1 MTSNFGKWLAWLVS
15 SFGILYKNSVSY
27 WKKGV
32 FANLPKKN
40 SLTTTYVLGQPF
52 EVTVDFWCD
61 LWVEKTV
68 HFLCVSSPVLIFGI
82 FSIWG
87 HLVQETTEVSPF
99 DPHFTFTRL
108 FLVNR
113 QKLRFFKK
121 NPTFLIKYQISPLV
135 RPIICQNLRSF
146 GQETTEISPF
156 DPLVD
161 SNEKR

>member
-32 FANLPKKN
+32 FANLPKN
-40 SLTTTYVLGQPF
+40 LTYYHIRTWTAFLKKQSIFGVGG
-52 EVTVDFWCD
+52 
-61 LWVEKTV
+61 KTV

-113 QKLRFFKK
+113 QKLRFFNK

>member
-15 SFGILYKNSVSY
+15 SFGILYKIQFLIE
-27 WKKGV
+27 KKI
-32 FANLPKKN
+32 FCRFTNKD
-40 SLTTTYVLGQPF
+40 SLTTTCVLGQPF

-113 QKLRFFKK
+113 QKLRFFNK

-156 DPLVD
+156 DPLVH